1 MKRRVVITGTGVVCP
16 VGNDTEQTWE
26 NVKNGVCGIGPITKY
41 DTTDRKV
48 KLAGEVKDFD
58 PLKYMDAA
66 EARKLDDYSIYAVAA
81 AQQAFDEAGLEDTDE
96 SRQRWGVIMSSGIGG
111 IDTIEKE
118 HSRGLE
124 KGFDRVSAYYIPKA
138 ISNMAAGNIAIRF
151 GLKGMCSCVVSAC
164 ASAANGIGD
173 AFRNIRDGYADVM
186 LAGGSEA
193 SVTELCIG
201 GFTALKALSKS
212 EDPKRASI
220 PFDKERNGF
229 VMGEGAA
236 VLVLEEYEHAR
247 ARGAVILGEVVG
259 YAATCDAYHITALD
273 PEANEASRCMELAL
287 EDAGIAPEDI
297 DYINAHGTSTKIN
310 DECETKA
317 IHKAFGGHA
326 GKLKVSSTKSMTG
339 HLLGASAAVEAVV
352 TVKALQEEI
361 APPTA
366 GLTQQD
372 EMCDLDY
379 VPGKCVKAP
388 LKYAMS
394 NSFGF
399 GGHNVCLVFK
409 RYE

>member
-16 VGNDTEQTWE
+16 VGNDTAQTWE
-26 NVKNGVCGIGPITKY
+26 NVKNGICGIGPITKY

-81 AQQAFDEAGLEDTDE
+81 AQQAFDEAGLEGSEE

-212 EDPKRASI
+212 EDPQRASI

-287 EDAGIAPEDI
+287 EDAGIVPEDI

>member
-26 NVKNGVCGIGPITKY
+26 NVKNGICGIGSITKY

-352 TVKALQEEI
+352 TVKALQEGI

-366 GLTQQD
+366 GLTLQD

>member
-212 EDPKRASI
+212 EDPQRASI

>member
-287 EDAGIAPEDI
+287 EDAGIAPEDV

>member
-81 AQQAFDEAGLEDTDE
+81 AQQAFDEAGLESSEE

-212 EDPKRASI
+212 EDLKRASI

-247 ARGAVILGEVVG
+247 ARGAAILGEVVG

-366 GLTQQD
+366 GLTLQD

>member
-1 MKRRVVITGTGVVCP
+1 
-16 VGNDTEQTWE
+16 
-26 NVKNGVCGIGPITKY
+26 
-41 DTTDRKV
+41 
-48 KLAGEVKDFD
+48 
-58 PLKYMDAA
+58 
-66 EARKLDDYSIYAVAA
+66 
-81 AQQAFDEAGLEDTDE
+81 
-96 SRQRWGVIMSSGIGG
+96 MSSGIGG

-212 EDPKRASI
+212 EDLKRASI

-287 EDAGIAPEDI
+287 EDAGIAPEDV

-366 GLTQQD
+366 GLTLQD

>member
-1 MKRRVVITGTGVVCP
+1 MKRRVVITGMGIVCP
-16 VGNDTEQTWE
+16 VGNTVEEAWK
-26 NVKNGVCGIGPITKY
+26 NVKDGVCGIGPITKY
-41 DTTDRKV
+41 DTSDRKV
-48 KLAGEVKDFD
+48 KLAGELKDFN
-58 PLKYMDAA
+58 PEEYMDAS
-66 EARKLDDYSIYAVAA
+66 EIRKLDDYSVYAVCA
-81 AQQAFDEAGLEDTDE
+81 AQQAFDESGLESCDDD
-96 SRQRWGVIMSSGIGG
+96 RRRWGVTMSSGIGG
-111 IDTIEKE
+111 IGTIESE

-138 ISNMAAGNIAIRF
+138 ISNMAAGNIAIRH
-151 GLKGMCSCVVSAC
+151 GLKGMCSCAVSAC

-193 SVTELCIG
+193 TITELCIG

-212 EDPKRASI
+212 EDPGRASI

-236 VLVLEEYEHAR
+236 VLVLEEYEHAVS
-247 ARGAVILGEVVG
+247 RGAKILGEIAG

-273 PEANEASRCMELAL
+273 PSAKESSRCMQLAI
-287 EDAGIAPEDI
+287 EDAGITAEDI
-297 DYINAHGTSTKIN
+297 DYVNAHGTSTKIN

-317 IHKAFGGHA
+317 IHNVFGEHA
-326 GKLKVSSTKSMTG
+326 KKLKVSSTKSMTG
-339 HLLGASAAVEAVV
+339 HLLGASAAVEAVF
-352 TVKALQEEI
+352 TVKAIEEAI

-366 GLTQQD
+366 GLQEAD
-372 EMCDLDY
+372 EACDLDY
-379 VPGKCVKAP
+379 VPGKGQEADI
-388 LKYAMS
+388 KYAMS

-409 RYE
+409 KI

>member
-81 AQQAFDEAGLEDTDE
+81 AQQAFDEAGLESSEE

-366 GLTQQD
+366 GLTLQD

>member
-1 MKRRVVITGTGVVCP
+1 MKRRVFITGTGVVCP
-16 VGNDTEQTWE
+16 VGNDTAQTWE
-26 NVKNGVCGIGPITKY
+26 NVKNGICGIGPITKY

-81 AQQAFDEAGLEDTDE
+81 AQQAFDEAGLEDSEE

-247 ARGAVILGEVVG
+247 ARGAAILGEVVG

-273 PEANEASRCMELAL
+273 PEANEASRCMKLAL

-326 GKLKVSSTKSMTG
+326 WKLKVSSTKSMTG

-366 GLTQQD
+366 GLTLQD

>member
-1 MKRRVVITGTGVVCP
+1 MKRRVVITGMGIVCP
-16 VGNDTEQTWE
+16 VGNTVEEAWK
-26 NVKNGVCGIGPITKY
+26 NVKDGVCGIGPITKY
-41 DTTDRKV
+41 DTSDRKV
-48 KLAGEVKDFD
+48 KLAGELKDFN
-58 PLKYMDAA
+58 PEEYMDAS
-66 EARKLDDYSIYAVAA
+66 EIRKLDDYSVYAVCA
-81 AQQAFDEAGLEDTDE
+81 AQQAFDESGLESCDDD
-96 SRQRWGVIMSSGIGG
+96 RRRWGVIMSSGIGG
-111 IDTIEKE
+111 IGTIESE

-138 ISNMAAGNIAIRF
+138 ISNMAAGNIAIRHGF
-151 GLKGMCSCVVSAC
+151 KGMCSCAVSAC

-193 SVTELCIG
+193 TITELCIG

-212 EDPKRASI
+212 EDPGRASI

-236 VLVLEEYEHAR
+236 VLVLEEYEHAVS
-247 ARGAVILGEVVG
+247 RGAKILGEVAG

-273 PEANEASRCMELAL
+273 PSAAESSRCMQLAI
-287 EDAGIAPEDI
+287 EDAGITAEDI
-297 DYINAHGTSTKIN
+297 DYVNAHGTSTKIN

-317 IHKAFGGHA
+317 IHNVFGEHA
-326 GKLKVSSTKSMTG
+326 KKLKVSSTKSMTG
-339 HLLGASAAVEAVV
+339 HLLGASAAVEAVF
-352 TVKALQEEI
+352 TVKAIEEAI

-366 GLTQQD
+366 GLQEAD
-372 EMCDLDY
+372 EACDLDY
-379 VPGKCVKAP
+379 VPGKGQEADI
-388 LKYAMS
+388 KYAMS

-409 RYE
+409 KI